1 MLMFLGPTQ
10 MLTRY
15 LFRFNHS
22 CKPNTEYFWNTDFE
36 VFDLS
41 WEFFNTGFVLRC
53 GHRMCGQWG
62 KWKQVRNLFFSF
74 LFSSSMFLFFSLS
87 FSQVMSWP
95 PSFCSLI
102 LYFQGRNWQSATEA
116 FGQLPEK
123 RGGGR
128 WGSMALNAAVKVWV
142 ERIRA
147 WCHCNVLLL
156 LLSRLWGEWRGGR
169 RGETCVWTV
178 PTSTT
183 QKREIARGEIEKRLR
198 RGTSVYQ
205 GIDQSLRT
213 NPNDQLEEYSEHVS
227 WGRIWNFDAV
237 VWGQRCPE
245 TVWKGFEAFLDC
257 WTSAFDPLTWKES
270 F

>member
-1 MLMFLGPTQ
+1 MTG
-10 MLTRY
+10 Y

-22 CKPNTEYFWNTDFE
+22 CKPNTEYFWNTDLE

-53 GHRMCGQWG
+53 GRRMCGQWG
-62 KWKQVRNLFFSF
+62 KWKQVRNLSSF
-74 LFSSSMFLFFSLS
+74 FLFFFFFVSFFLSLS

-95 PSFCSLI
+95 SSFCSLI
-102 LYFQGRNWQSATEA
+102 LYFQERNWPSATEA
-116 FGQLPEK
+116 SGQLPERK
-123 RGGGR
+123 GGGR
-128 WGSMALNAAVKVWV
+128 WGSMALNAAVKVVV
-142 ERIRA
+142 EKIRA
-147 WCHCNVLLL
+147 WCYYYVMP
-156 LLSRLWGEWRGGR
+156 LLSRLWCEWGGGRGG
-169 RGETCVWTV
+169 EASVWTV

-183 QKREIARGEIEKRLR
+183 QKREIAWGEIGKRLR

-205 GIDQSLRT
+205 GIDQNLRT
-213 NPNDQLEEYSEHVS
+213 NPNDQFEKYSEHVS

-257 WTSAFDPLTWKES
+257 WTSAFDPLTWRES